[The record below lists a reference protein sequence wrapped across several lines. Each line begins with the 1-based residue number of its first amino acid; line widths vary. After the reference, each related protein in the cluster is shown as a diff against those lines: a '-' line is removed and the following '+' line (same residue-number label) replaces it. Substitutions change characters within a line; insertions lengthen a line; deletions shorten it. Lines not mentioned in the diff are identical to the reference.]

1 MHEFRVGFGF
11 DVHRLV
17 EGRPLILC
25 GIKVPHEKGLLGHSD
40 ADVALH
46 ALIDALLGA
55 AGLGDIGQ
63 HFPDT
68 DEKYRGISSLKLLE
82 ETLVKVKK
90 AGFSLGNVDL
100 TIVAQRPRLSPHIPK
115 MRTKLAEALG
125 LPESAVNIK
134 AKTTEGLG
142 FCGREEGIAAYAV
155 VLLYRG

>member
-1 MHEFRVGFGF
+1 MNKIRVGFGY

-17 EGRPLILC
+17 EGRRLILC
-25 GIKVPHEKGLLGHSD
+25 GVEIPFERGLWGHSD

-68 DEKYRGISSLKLLE
+68 EERYRGISSLKLLE
-82 ETLVKVKK
+82 ETLRKLKK
-90 AGFSLGNVDL
+90 AGFSVANVDL
-100 TIVAQRPRLSPHIPK
+100 TIVAQRPKLSPYIPE
-115 MRTKLAEALG
+115 MRKRLAEVLA
-125 LPESAVNIK
+125 LPEEAVNIK

-142 FCGREEGIAAYAV
+142 FCGREEGMAAYAV
-155 VLLYRG
+155 ALVYRR